1 MCGGLVD
8 LRRAL
13 CGVAFQAVLI
23 LLALGELLVAKRLF
37 ADLGVRLA
45 LQPHDH
51 VHQHPLDLG
60 ELVLTGEVAQSDHGL
75 HAGCQLAEH
84 GGLLLEREPAHQVGN
99 LVVPGVPPRPRTG
112 ALRCSLRH
120 HQELTACHRRDC
132 ILRSGDGIQR
142 RAARSYGRHVIFGR
156 GPAKALA
163 GIEKVLRIAEISRGA
178 LKLAFGPCSL
188 LQNFGSLPNVCVV
201 SPLARRRV
209 LCAGGGFDI
218 RRDVLFLAGSFGN
231 DCLQLLF
238 FRGCS
243 PQVSL
248 RSLRYDSAPAVEFAA
263 GFVCGLPVI
272 VDFRRQGIDQLQR
285 LVQRAVIER
294 GREADS
300 SGRE

>member
-23 LLALGELLVAKRLF
+23 LPALGELLIAKSFL
-37 ADLGVRLA
+37 ADLGVRVA

-75 HAGCQLAEH
+75 HAGRKLAEH
-84 GGLLLEREPAHQVGN
+84 GGLLLEREPAHQVGH
-99 LVVPGVPPRPRTG
+99 LVVPGVPPRLRMG
-112 ALRCSLRH
+112 SLRCSLRH
-120 HQELTACHRRDC
+120 HEELTACHGRDC

-142 RAARSYGRHVIFGR
+142 RTARSYGRLVIFGS

-188 LQNFGSLPNVCVV
+188 LQNFGSLPNVRVV
-201 SPLARRRV
+201 SPLAPRRV
-209 LCAGGGFDI
+209 PCTGGGFDI
-218 RRDVLFLAGSFGN
+218 RRDVLFLAGSFAN

-248 RSLRYDSAPAVEFAA
+248 NTLRYDSAPAVEFAA
-263 GFVCGLPVI
+263 GFVCGLPVV
-272 VDFRRQGIDQLQR
+272 VDLRRQGVDQLQR
-285 LVQRAVIER
+285 LVQRAVIESS
-294 GREADS
+294 READS